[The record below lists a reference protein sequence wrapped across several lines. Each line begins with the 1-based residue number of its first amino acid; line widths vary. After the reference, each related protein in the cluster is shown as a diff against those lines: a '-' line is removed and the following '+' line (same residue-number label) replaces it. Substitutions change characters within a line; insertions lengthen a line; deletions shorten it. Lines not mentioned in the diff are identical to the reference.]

1 MALPLVRPA
10 AVDFSGIGNLPAQYM
25 QAQSQAEQLR
35 ALAEG
40 RQLQQEQ
47 RAALGAFDPSGN
59 LTEQVTNLA
68 RVGAV
73 QPGQALNIIQQ
84 QRAQDQNEARRA
96 NIQRGLFGDGQRPGI
111 LARSGLTEQDI
122 QAFALMDPEDA
133 LKAYQEARQGT
144 DDIQEYNF
152 ARQQGY
158 GGTFRDFM
166 LEGRK
171 AGATSISIGA
181 GQDGPQFGKIPQG
194 EMLNVVRDQQGNVI
208 GYRMDPVPGSPADRE
223 IQSAEAAGGR
233 RDNAKA
239 VEQSVMLDTIGNIRQ
254 KVRASGQ
261 PLFGAVGGQILAG
274 VGGTDAFD
282 LAQLI
287 EPLRSQISLG
297 ALQDMRNNSP
307 TGAGLGSVQ
316 VRELELLMAK
326 YGSLNQAQTEEQFMS
341 TLEQVE
347 RGILDI
353 AHGKGNWWRRGNGTI
368 GYRGLDEE
376 SDKPLTDDER
386 AELESLRRWRS
397 GAQ

>member
-1 MALPLVRPA
+1 MALPLVQPA
-10 AVDFSGIGNLPAQYM
+10 RVDFSGIGDLPAQYM

-47 RAALGAFDPSGN
+47 RAALGAFDPSGD
-59 LTEQVTNLA
+59 LTQQVTNLA

-84 QRAQDQNEARRA
+84 QRSQEEQEARRA
-96 NIQRGLFGDGQRPGI
+96 NIQRGLFGDGQQPGI

-158 GGTFRDFM
+158 QGTFRDFM
-166 LEGRK
+166 LESRK
-171 AGATSISIGA
+171 AGATSISLG
-181 GQDGPQFGKIPQG
+181 GGENGPQFGKIPQG
-194 EMLNVVRDQQGNVI
+194 EMLNVVRDEQGNIV

-223 IQSAEAAGGR
+223 LQSAEAAGGR

-254 KVRASGQ
+254 KVQSSRQ
-261 PLFGAVGGQILAG
+261 PLFGAVGGQVLSG

-341 TLEQVE
+341 TLGQVE

-353 AHGKGNWWRRGNGTI
+353 AHGKGNWWRRGDGAI
-368 GYRGLDEE
+368 AYRGLDEE
-376 SDKPLTDDER
+376 SDQPLTEEER
-386 AELESLRRWRS
+386 NELESLRRWRS
-397 GAQ
+397 GSQ